1 MNAPL
6 GLAPDQLEA
15 LASVWRE
22 HPAAFCEDV
31 LGFRPWGE
39 PGDPNTQ
46 RALVEAVARPMGLNL
61 SVRSG
66 HKTGKA
72 NLLSTPV
79 PTPAGWRTMG
89 DIRVGDEVFDERGRP
104 CRVVS
109 TAEWDDRPV
118 MRVTFEDGMH
128 VDADE
133 AHEWVVHT
141 RKSRARGGDPVTLET
156 RAMTEMLTV
165 PNGKNPDG
173 TPRRIA
179 NLTIDLAEPLD
190 LPHADLP
197 LDPYCLGVW
206 LADGSKAG
214 GEIAGIDDL
223 HLAFVEQGFDVV
235 ARNVMSSCGKT
246 MLHYVRGLRP
256 VLRTIGVFDN
266 KHVPDAYL
274 WASAEQRLALLQGLM
289 DADGTICARG
299 RCDFTVKRRELADA
313 VLHLARSLGI
323 KARLAT
329 RRAVLNGVDHGEAYR
344 VTWASPV
351 PVFRL
356 PRKLAR
362 IRTKWQQKANAHRRM
377 AIVSIERL
385 PGTHRTKC
393 IEVDSPSHLYL
404 CGDSMVPTH
413 NSSSCAAIA
422 LWCWAHIPEVR
433 VVLTAPTDPGISR
446 VLWREVRRLYQ
457 RAPIP
462 LGPPGW
468 LSVSHHTGL
477 RHPDGRQIFG
487 MTTKT
492 PEAFSGVSA
501 PFVVYIVD
509 EASGVGDDV
518 FEAIHG
524 NRAGGSLLILISNP
538 TQPVGEFYAS
548 HHDLTDLYRTFH
560 FDSSLVARTVNRDA
574 RLPGLATPGWVDEMV
589 RRYGLD
595 SARYDIRVRGNFP
608 TSGLDTVITLL
619 LVEAARQRWVE
630 TLYAPGQRVPPLVVG
645 VDVARYGDDDS
656 VAVDRRGHWLGM
668 PERFPKGDGPDL
680 GARVR
685 KFVSERQTPGE
696 RGGVAGTVKPV
707 VCIDTVGVGVSA
719 YDWLRGN
726 APELEVVAF
735 QGSERARE
743 SDRYHNARSEAYYAM
758 RDWLREGGSLP
769 PESRVTADLLGV
781 RYKYDAL
788 GREQVESKDD
798 IKKRLGRSPDFG
810 DAGML
815 AVYARPSDEAPHAV
829 RSLHL
834 PNL

>member
-61 SVRSG
+61 SVRGSHKIGKSSG
-66 HKTGKA
+66 
-72 NLLSTPV
+72 
-79 PTPAGWRTMG
+79 
-89 DIRVGDEVFDERGRP
+89 
-104 CRVVS
+104 
-109 TAEWDDRPV
+109 
-118 MRVTFEDGMH
+118 
-128 VDADE
+128 
-133 AHEWVVHT
+133 
-141 RKSRARGGDPVTLET
+141 
-156 RAMTEMLTV
+156 
-165 PNGKNPDG
+165 
-173 TPRRIA
+173 
-179 NLTIDLAEPLD
+179 
-190 LPHADLP
+190 
-197 LDPYCLGVW
+197 
-206 LADGSKAG
+206 
-214 GEIAGIDDL
+214 
-223 HLAFVEQGFDVV
+223 
-235 ARNVMSSCGKT
+235 
-246 MLHYVRGLRP
+246 
-256 VLRTIGVFDN
+256 
-266 KHVPDAYL
+266 
-274 WASAEQRLALLQGLM
+274 
-289 DADGTICARG
+289 
-299 RCDFTVKRRELADA
+299 
-313 VLHLARSLGI
+313 
-323 KARLAT
+323 
-329 RRAVLNGVDHGEAYR
+329 
-344 VTWASPV
+344 
-351 PVFRL
+351 
-356 PRKLAR
+356 
-362 IRTKWQQKANAHRRM
+362 
-377 AIVSIERL
+377 
-385 PGTHRTKC
+385 
-393 IEVDSPSHLYL
+393 
-404 CGDSMVPTH
+404 
-413 NSSSCAAIA
+413 CAAIA

-433 VVLTAPTDPGISR
+433 VVLTAPTDGGISR
-446 VLWREVRRLYQ
+446 VLWREVRKLYQ
-457 RAPIP
+457 RARVP

-468 LSVSHHTGL
+468 LGVSHHTGL
-477 RHPDGRQIFG
+477 RHPDGRQILG
-487 MTTKT
+487 MTAKS

-509 EASGVGDDV
+509 EASGVSEAV

-538 TQPVGEFYAS
+538 TQVSGEFYES
-548 HHDLTDLYRTFH
+548 HHGLANLYQTLH
-560 FDSSLVARTVNRDA
+560 ISSEVVARTVNRDA
-574 RLPGLATPGWVDEMV
+574 TIPGLATPGWVDEMA
-589 RRYGLD
+589 RRYGID
-595 SARYDIRVRGNFP
+595 SPQYDIRVRGNFP
-608 TSGLDTVITLL
+608 TGGLDTVITLA

-630 TLYAPGQRVPPLVVG
+630 TLYAPRQRVPPLVVG

-656 VAVDRRGHWLGM
+656 VAVDRRGHWLGI

-685 KFVSERQTPGE
+685 RFVSERQTPGE

-726 APELEVVAF
+726 APELEVVSF

-743 SDRYHNARSEAYYAM
+743 TERYHNARSEAYYAT

-810 DAGML
+810 DAVML
-815 AVYARPSDEAPHAV
+815 AVYARTSTDSTHAV